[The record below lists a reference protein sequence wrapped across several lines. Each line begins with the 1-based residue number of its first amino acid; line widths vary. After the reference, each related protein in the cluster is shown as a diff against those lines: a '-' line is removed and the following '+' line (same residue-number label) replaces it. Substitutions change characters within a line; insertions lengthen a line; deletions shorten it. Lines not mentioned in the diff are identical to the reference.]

1 MGLKGLQN
9 FKGIEL
15 SDAYLRIVNFN
26 YFVDHSFE
34 TSIKTPAVMEEDGF
48 TIKTE
53 AVYESNWV
61 NVPKSECLVKVF
73 KDKAARDSDPSSSL
87 YEFIFKLDL
96 SISEESENPIKQSYL
111 ALKADERYKEF
122 TDV

>member
-1 MGLKGLQN
+1 MALQGLQN

-15 SDAYLRIVNFN
+15 SNAYLRIVNFN
-26 YFVDHSFE
+26 YFVDHSLE
-34 TSIKTPAVMEEDGF
+34 TSIKTPAVMEEDGI

-61 NVPKSECLVKVF
+61 NIPKSECLVKVF
-73 KDKAARDSDPSSSL
+73 KDKEARDSDPSSSL

-96 SISEESENPIKQSYL
+96 SISEESKNPIKQSYL
-111 ALKADERYKEF
+111 AIKSDERFEDF
-122 TDV
+122 IDV